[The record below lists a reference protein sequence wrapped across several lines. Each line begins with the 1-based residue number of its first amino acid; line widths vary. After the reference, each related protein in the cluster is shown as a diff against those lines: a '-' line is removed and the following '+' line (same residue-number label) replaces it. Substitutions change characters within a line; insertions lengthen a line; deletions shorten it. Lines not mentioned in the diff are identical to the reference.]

1 MLPGSAQNINKETS
15 KGEILMSD
23 PTEGCP
29 RCRDYDDLKSEL
41 EDQKRESVEKQED
54 ALKNCEASKKHLQ
67 KRLLQIGVAAVV
79 AGTILGKEFV
89 DKVASFIESFNKVV
103 DVSPGDILS
112 AAVTEQSP
120 EEPPAEKEEDKK
132 KNPPKKSVPVN
143 IPILAGYGRPTGF
156 EIFLGDPY
164 EDTSYLTE
172 ALLPKVEMDP
182 LVFSSQLIENFQL
195 TTPPALA
202 FNEWETIP
210 FRETPTTTMMIPA
223 PGSLALLM
231 TSLFVG
237 RRRRR

>member
-1 MLPGSAQNINKETS
+1 
-15 KGEILMSD
+15 MSD
-23 PTEGCP
+23 PTEGCS

-67 KRLLQIGVAAVV
+67 KRLLQCGVAAVV

-103 DVSPGDILS
+103 DVSPGEILS
-112 AAVTEQSP
+112 DATPEVTEQSP

-132 KNPPKKSVPVN
+132 KNPPKKSVPLSMPV
-143 IPILAGYGRPTGF
+143 LAGYGRPTGF

-172 ALLPKVEMDP
+172 AFLPEVEVDP
-182 LVFSSQLIENFQL
+182 LVFSSQLLMDFQL
-195 TTPPALA
+195 MTPPVLA

-210 FRETPTTTMMIPA
+210 FRETPTTMVVPS
-223 PGSLALLM
+223 PGSLALLLASVF
-231 TSLFVG
+231 TA

>member
-1 MLPGSAQNINKETS
+1 
-15 KGEILMSD
+15 MSD
-23 PTEGCP
+23 PTEGCS

-67 KRLLQIGVAAVV
+67 KRLLQCGVAAVV

-103 DVSPGDILS
+103 DVSPGEILS
-112 AAVTEQSP
+112 TAVTEQSP
-120 EEPPAEKEEDKK
+120 EEPPAEEEK
-132 KNPPKKSVPVN
+132 KNSPPKKSVPLSMPV
-143 IPILAGYGRPTGF
+143 LAGYGRPTGF
-156 EIFLGDPY
+156 EILLGDPY
-164 EDTSYLTE
+164 EDTPYLTE

-182 LVFSSQLIENFQL
+182 LVFSSELLQEFQL
-195 TTPPALA
+195 TTPPVLA

-210 FRETPTTTMMIPA
+210 FRETPTTMVVPA
-223 PGSLALLM
+223 PGPLALLLVSVF
-231 TSLFVG
+231 TT

>member
-1 MLPGSAQNINKETS
+1 
-15 KGEILMSD
+15 MSD
-23 PTEGCP
+23 PTEGCS

-103 DVSPGDILS
+103 EIAPGEILS
-112 AAVTEQSP
+112 VSITEQSP

-132 KNPPKKSVPVN
+132 KNPPKKSVPLSMPV
-143 IPILAGYGRPTGF
+143 LAGYRRPTGY
-156 EIFLGDPY
+156 EIFLVPY
-164 EDTSYLTE
+164 KDTPYLTE
-172 ALLPKVEMDP
+172 AFLPEVEVDP
-182 LVFSSQLIENFQL
+182 LVFSGELLQEFQL
-195 TTPPALA
+195 MTPPVLA

-210 FRETPTTTMMIPA
+210 FRETPTTMVVPS
-223 PGSLALLM
+223 PGSLALLIASVF
-231 TSLFVG
+231 TARK
-237 RRRRR
+237 RRR

>member
-1 MLPGSAQNINKETS
+1 
-15 KGEILMSD
+15 MSD
-23 PTEGCP
+23 PTEGCS

-67 KRLLQIGVAAVV
+67 KRLLQCGVAAVV

-103 DVSPGDILS
+103 DVSPGEILS
-112 AAVTEQSP
+112 DATTEVTEQSP
-120 EEPPAEKEEDKK
+120 EEPPKKEEK
-132 KNPPKKSVPVN
+132 KNPPKKSVPLSMPV
-143 IPILAGYGRPTGF
+143 LAGYGRPTGY

-172 ALLPKVEMDP
+172 AFLPEVEVDP
-182 LVFSSQLIENFQL
+182 LVFSSQLLMDFQL
-195 TTPPALA
+195 MTPPVLA

-210 FRETPTTTMMIPA
+210 FRETPTTMVVPS
-223 PGSLALLM
+223 PGPLALLL
-231 TSLFVG
+231 TSFCIA

>member
-1 MLPGSAQNINKETS
+1 
-15 KGEILMSD
+15 MSD

-29 RCRDYDDLKSEL
+29 RCRDYEDLKSEL

-67 KRLLQIGVAAVV
+67 KRLLQFGVAAVV

-103 DVSPGDILS
+103 DVSPGEILS
-112 AAVTEQSP
+112 DATPAVTEQSP
-120 EEPPAEKEEDKK
+120 EEPPKKEEK
-132 KNPPKKSVPVN
+132 KNPPKKSVPLSMPV
-143 IPILAGYGRPTGF
+143 LAGYGRPTGF

-172 ALLPKVEMDP
+172 AFLPEVEVDP
-182 LVFSSQLIENFQL
+182 LVFSSQLLMDFQL
-195 TTPPALA
+195 MTPPVLE

-210 FRETPTTTMMIPA
+210 FRETPTTMVVPS
-223 PGSLALLM
+223 PGSLALLLASAL
-231 TSLFVG
+231 TA

>member
-1 MLPGSAQNINKETS
+1 
-15 KGEILMSD
+15 MSD

-29 RCRDYDDLKSEL
+29 RCRDYEDLKSEL

-67 KRLLQIGVAAVV
+67 KRLLQFGVAAVV

-103 DVSPGDILS
+103 DVSPGEILS
-112 AAVTEQSP
+112 DATPAVTEQSP
-120 EEPPAEKEEDKK
+120 EEPPAEKEKEEDKK
-132 KNPPKKSVPVN
+132 DPPKKSVPMSMPV
-143 IPILAGYGRPTGF
+143 LAGYGRPTGF

-164 EDTSYLTE
+164 EDTSFLSE
-172 ALLPKVEMDP
+172 AFLPEVEMDP
-182 LVFSSQLIENFQL
+182 LVFSSQLIEDFQL
-195 TTPPALA
+195 MTPPVFE

-210 FRETPTTTMMIPA
+210 FRETPTTMVVPA
-223 PGSLALLM
+223 PGSLALL
-231 TSLFVG
+231 FVSFLTA

>member
-1 MLPGSAQNINKETS
+1 
-15 KGEILMSD
+15 MSD
-23 PTEGCP
+23 PTEGCS

-103 DVSPGDILS
+103 EIAPGEILS
-112 AAVTEQSP
+112 VSITEQSP

-132 KNPPKKSVPVN
+132 KNPPKKSVPLSMPV
-143 IPILAGYGRPTGF
+143 LAGYRRPTGYDV
-156 EIFLGDPY
+156 FLDPY
-164 EDTSYLTE
+164 KDTPYLTE
-172 ALLPKVEMDP
+172 AFLPEVEVDP
-182 LVFSSQLIENFQL
+182 LVFSGELLQEFQL
-195 TTPPALA
+195 MTPPVLA

-210 FRETPTTTMMIPA
+210 FRETPTTMVVPS
-223 PGSLALLM
+223 PGSLALLIASVF
-231 TSLFVG
+231 TARK
-237 RRRRR
+237 RRR

>member
-15 KGEILMSD
+15 EGRILMSD

-29 RCRDYDDLKSEL
+29 RCRDYEDLKSEL

-67 KRLLQIGVAAVV
+67 KRLLQFGVAAVV

-103 DVSPGDILS
+103 DVSPGEILS

-120 EEPPAEKEEDKK
+120 EEPPAEKEKEKEDKK
-132 KNPPKKSVPVN
+132 DPPKKSVPMSMPV
-143 IPILAGYGRPTGF
+143 LAGYGRPTGF
-156 EIFLGDPY
+156 EIFMDPY
-164 EDTSYLTE
+164 GDTPFLSE
-172 ALLPKVEMDP
+172 ALLPEIEMDP
-182 LVFSSQLIENFQL
+182 LVFSSQLIEDFQL
-195 TTPPALA
+195 MTPPVFT

-210 FRETPTTTMMIPA
+210 FRETPTTMVVPA
-223 PGSLALLM
+223 PGSLALL
-231 TSLFVG
+231 FVSFLTA

>member
-1 MLPGSAQNINKETS
+1 
-15 KGEILMSD
+15 MSD

-29 RCRDYDDLKSEL
+29 RCRDYEDLKSEL

-67 KRLLQIGVAAVV
+67 KRLLQFGVAAVV

-103 DVSPGDILS
+103 DVSPGEILS

-120 EEPPAEKEEDKK
+120 EEEPPAEKEEDKK
-132 KNPPKKSVPVN
+132 KNSPPKKSVPMSMPV
-143 IPILAGYGRPTGF
+143 LAGYGRPTGY

-164 EDTSYLTE
+164 EDIPYITGEFLSE
-172 ALLPKVEMDP
+172 VEMDP
-182 LVFSSQLIENFQL
+182 IVFSSQLIEDFQL
-195 TTPPALA
+195 MTPPVFE

-210 FRETPTTTMMIPA
+210 FRETPTTMVVPS
-223 PGSLALLM
+223 PGSLALLLASAL
-231 TSLFVG
+231 TA